1 MKEVPIS
8 YVKANQT
15 GIVVFVLLAFA
26 FQWTWLVGLLW
37 VIQLLDFVGG
47 GKWNLFV
54 VVSEPFLS
62 RSGTETQA
70 AELTRFNNSLA
81 VLFLTLSLTSF
92 TIGWSMVGYI
102 FTGFL
107 LLAAGAAL
115 LGYCIGCAIYY
126 QYKQFIVRQRVKR
139 G

>member
-26 FQWTWLVGLLW
+26 FQWTWLVALLW
-37 VIQLLDFVGG
+37 LIQLLGLVSG

-54 VVSEPFLS
+54 AVSKGFLS
-62 RSGTETQA
+62 RSGIETQA
-70 AELTRFNNSLA
+70 AELTRFNNTLA
-81 VLFLTLSLTSF
+81 VLFLTLSLASF
-92 TIGWSMVGYI
+92 AIGWSMVGYI

-107 LLAAGAAL
+107 LLAAGAGL
-115 LGYCIGCAIYY
+115 LGYCIGCTIYY
-126 QYKQFIVRQRVKR
+126 QYKQFILRRE
-139 G
+139 